1 MKMGLI
7 ASAALLAFAAP
18 AAAQSPNW
26 VSWGERDG
34 QTLSYDTNSVNWN
47 KVVVTVTV
55 KALFDPPTTRTTSLG
70 APVTLSAMLESISV
84 HCGASLYIENRNVG
98 YDANGLAVFNTPTP
112 SQAQPISGG
121 APAAIKSQFCGS

>member
-7 ASAALLAFAAP
+7 AGAALLAFAAP

-34 QTLSYDTNSVNWN
+34 QSLAYDTNSVNWN
-47 KVVVTVTV
+47 TV
-55 KALFDPPTTRTTSLG
+55 KALFNPPTTRTTSLG

-84 HCGASLYIENRNVG
+84 HCGAGLFIENRNVG
-98 YDANGLAVFNTPTP
+98 YDANGTAVFNTPTP
-112 SQAQPISGG
+112 SQAQPITGG
-121 APAAIKSQFCGS
+121 APAAIKTQFCGG